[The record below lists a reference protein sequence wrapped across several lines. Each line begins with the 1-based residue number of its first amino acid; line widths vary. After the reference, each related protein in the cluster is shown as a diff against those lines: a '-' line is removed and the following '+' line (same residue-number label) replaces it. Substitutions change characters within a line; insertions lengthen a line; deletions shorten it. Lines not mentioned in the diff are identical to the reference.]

1 MSKPKGRNHRTDG
14 PGGIPLTHTAM
25 VLGDGRIMPIVE
37 TLGRRMI
44 REIDPLSS
52 DGRRLLADGRV
63 ALCWEDGLRFATRPV
78 VDVLETLQSSA
89 RSRRD
94 SGPAVPGW
102 TVHHNRVI
110 RSIGRMKR
118 ILRPT
123 PRG

>member
-1 MSKPKGRNHRTDG
+1 
-14 PGGIPLTHTAM
+14 M

-37 TLGRRMI
+37 TLGRRQI

-52 DGRRLLADGRV
+52 DGRRLLADGHV
-63 ALCWEDGLRFATRPV
+63 TLCWEDGQRVEARPV
-78 VDVLETLQSSA
+78 VDVLDTLQSSA

-94 SGPAVPGW
+94 SGPGIPGW

-123 PRG
+123 TRG